1 MTIGLTGGIGSGKST
16 VARVF
21 ELMGCKVL
29 NSDDLAKQSY
39 FKPHIQSQI
48 VALLGAEAYL
58 SESQLNKSFI
68 ANKIFNDK
76 NLLHKINAII
86 HPEVKKEFELYSKSH
101 PQDII
106 VKETALL
113 FEAGLAAEVDKRVV
127 VVAPDDLRIRR
138 VMLRD
143 GLTAEQVKERMA
155 AQMSQDKKIALSDFV
170 IHNDEEQLVIPQV
183 LKIVGLFGGGKCGFR
198 VS

>member
-16 VARVF
+16 VAKVF
-21 ELMGCKVL
+21 ALMGCKVL
-29 NSDDLAKQSY
+29 NSDELAKQSY
-39 FKPHIQSQI
+39 FKPEVKPRI

-58 SESQLNKSFI
+58 SESQLNKAFI
-68 ANKIFNDK
+68 ADKIFKDK
-76 NLLHKINAII
+76 NLLQQINAII
-86 HPEVKKEFELYSKSH
+86 HPEVKKEFALYSKAH

-106 VKETALL
+106 IKETALL

-127 VVAPDDLRIRR
+127 VVAPDDLRIQR

-143 GLTAEQVKERMA
+143 GVSAEQVKERMA
-155 AQMSQDKKIALSDFV
+155 VQMPQDKKIALSDFV

-183 LKIVGLFGGGKCGFR
+183 LKIVELFGGGNCGFR